1 MPWIHLHVGQKG
13 NAYACCVANIPF
25 GNVNEQSFDQVWNG
39 EPIKTIREKFAKGES
54 DNRCKVCQKVEQAGG
69 KSIRLETFEKYE
81 KTDLSSGPFYFDI
94 RFSNVCNFKCRTCW
108 HGASSK
114 WFEDA
119 KALKRNLTESAV
131 IKNVDDFDD
140 FISKF
145 GDKLL
150 SAKEIYFAGGEPL
163 VTEEHYLLL
172 DYLLEH
178 NRTDMLL
185 RYNTNFSILKFKG
198 RDILQYWKKFTK
210 IEVMASLDEIE
221 EKGEYVRAGFRWQRF
236 LENREDIRDLRNVK
250 FLVAPTVSVFNVE
263 SLVDMHQKLVS
274 LEVIQPSHFY
284 INLLERPY
292 YYNVKSLSLEE
303 KFKVTEK
310 LSSIGCSSVIREQV
324 IEVVDFMNSEDLS
337 SHQKAFQ
344 KETKLIDQL
353 RGENYWSFVKK

>member
-25 GNVNEQSFDQVWNG
+25 GNINEQSFEEVWNG
-39 EPIKTIREKFAKGES
+39 EPIKAIREKFAKGES

-119 KALKRNLTESAV
+119 KALKRSLTESAI

-150 SAKEIYFAGGEPL
+150 NSKEIYFAGGEPL

-178 NRTDMLL
+178 NRTDILL

-198 RDILQYWKKFTK
+198 RDILQYWERFSNV
-210 IEVMASLDEIE
+210 EVMASLDEIE
-221 EKGEYVRAGFRWQRF
+221 EKGEYVRSGFDWNQF
-236 LENREDIRDLRNVK
+236 LDNRRKLDTLNNVK
-250 FLVAPTVSVFNVE
+250 FKVAPTISVFNIG
-263 SLVDMHQKLVS
+263 SLVEMYHRLVDKAII
-274 LEVIQPSHFY
+274 EPDDFY

-292 YYNVKSLSLEE
+292 YYNVRSLSEEE
-303 KFKVTEK
+303 KIVVSKKLDLEG
-310 LSSIGCSSVIREQV
+310 LSSQV
-324 IEVVDFMNSEDLS
+324 VSQFQEVKGFMNSEDLS
-337 SHQKAFQ
+337 NHRKAFE
-344 KETKLIDQL
+344 KETNLLDDL
-353 RGENYWSFVKK
+353 RGEKYSAFY

>member
-25 GNVNEQSFDQVWNG
+25 GNVNEQSFEEVWNG
-39 EPIKTIREKFAKGES
+39 EPIKAIRDKFASGES
-54 DNRCKVCQKVEQAGG
+54 DNRCKVCQKVEQSGG
-69 KSIRLETFEKYE
+69 KSIRLETFDKYE
-81 KTDLSSGPFYFDI
+81 KTELSSGPVYFDI

-119 KALKRNLTESAV
+119 KALNRNLTESAI
-131 IKNVDDFDD
+131 IKNVEDFDL

-145 GDKLL
+145 GEHLL
-150 SAKEIYFAGGEPL
+150 NAKEIYFAGGEPL

-172 DYLLEH
+172 DYLLAN

-198 RDILQYWKKFTK
+198 RDILSYWRDFSQV
-210 IEVMASLDEIE
+210 EVMASLDELE
-221 EKGEYVRAGFRWQRF
+221 EKGEYVRSGFNWNKF
-236 LENREDIRDLRNVK
+236 LKNREEIRDLQNVK
-250 FLVAPTVSVFNVE
+250 FLVAPTVSVFNIE
-263 SLVDMHQKLVS
+263 SLVEMYQKLIS
-274 LEVIQPSHFY
+274 LEVIQPNHFY

-292 YYNVKSLSLEE
+292 YYNVKSLSLGE
-303 KFKVTEK
+303 KIRISQK
-310 LSSIGCSSVIREQV
+310 LSLVEGVSDIRNQI
-324 IEVVDFMNSEDLS
+324 IEVVNFMNSEDLS

-344 KETKLIDQL
+344 KETKLIDRL
-353 RGENYWSFVKK
+353 RGESYWSVVKK